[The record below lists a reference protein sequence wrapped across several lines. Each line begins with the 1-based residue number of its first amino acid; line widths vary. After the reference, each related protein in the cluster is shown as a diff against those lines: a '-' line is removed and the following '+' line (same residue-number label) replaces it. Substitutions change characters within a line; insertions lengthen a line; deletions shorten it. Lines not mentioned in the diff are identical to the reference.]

1 MKVKEESE
9 KPGLKLKI
17 HKLKFMAYSPFTSWQ
32 IDEKIDGI
40 ICISEETDTNFTF
53 VGSKITADSDC
64 RHEIKRCLLIGRK
77 TMTNID
83 SILNPERWYG
93 VGGGRGVHVWEL
105 MYTHGGFMSMYSK
118 TNTVL

>member
-32 IDEKIDGI
+32 IHEKIGGI

-53 VGSKITADSDC
+53 LGSKITADGDC
-64 RHEIKRCLLIGRK
+64 RHEIKRCFPFGRK
-77 TMTNID
+77 AMTYLY
-83 SILNPERWYG
+83 SILKCVNST
-93 VGGGRGVHVWEL
+93 L
-105 MYTHGGFMSMYSK
+105 
-118 TNTVL
+118 